1 VANHPPLAPVNRFAY
16 IHRLEP
22 KEPEVAQVW
31 TPSSWRDKPIK
42 QVPQYPD
49 AAALSAV
56 EARLKTYPPLVFAGE
71 ARNLTASLAA
81 VAEGKAFLLQGGD
94 CAESFAEFHPNNIRD
109 TFRVLLQM
117 AVVLT
122 FASKMPVVKVGRM
135 AGQFAKPR
143 SAPTETIDGVEL
155 PSYRGDIINGSA
167 FTPEARIPDP
177 QRMLQAY
184 SQSAATLNLL
194 RAFAQGGYANLHQVH
209 KWTLDF
215 VGSSPWA
222 TRFADLADRI
232 GEALD
237 FMAAC
242 GINADSVPQL
252 KATAFY
258 TSHEALLLPYEEPLT
273 RRDSAGRWWAT
284 SGHML
289 WLGDRTR
296 QVDSAHVEY
305 LRGIENVVGV
315 KCGPTITVDE
325 LFRLIDRL
333 DPLGRPGKLMLIGRF
348 GAKKIGD
355 LLPALLRAT
364 RDRPV
369 LWAIDPMHG
378 NTSMSGKRKV
388 RRLPDIL
395 AEIDAFFAISKA
407 EGVHAGG
414 VHLEMSA
421 LDVTECIGGRGP
433 ASVDELEKNWLTAC
447 DPRLNRAQA
456 RRSALRLSCAISAS
470 CLRRGIV
477 GGVASMAGSG
487 GSGCASPD
495 DRSG

>member
-1 VANHPPLAPVNRFAY
+1 MSATLVSNLGWYPA
-16 IHRLEP
+16 
-22 KEPEVAQVW
+22 
-31 TPSSWRDKPIK
+31 SWRSHPAR
-42 QVPQYPD
+42 QMPAYAD
-49 AAALSAV
+49 AASVRAI
-56 EARLKTYPPLVFAGE
+56 EARLE
-71 ARNLTASLAA
+71 AAAPVIHVEDAARLRDLTAELAA
-81 VAEGKAFLLQGGD
+81 GRGFLLQGGD
-94 CAESFAEFHPNNIRD
+94 CAESFDDPVAEQVAGI
-109 TFRVLLQM
+109 
-117 AVVLT
+117 
-122 FASKMPVVKVGRM
+122 VGLFDAMTDRLRANVDGPLVEVARI

-143 SAPTETIDGVEL
+143 SANDETHEGL
-155 PSYRGDIINGSA
+155 TLQAYRGDIINGISFDA
-167 FTPEARIPDP
+167 LARRPDP
-177 QRMLQAY
+177 QRMIRAHM
-184 SQSAATLNLL
+184 QSVGTAASLAAA
-194 RAFAQGGYANLHQVH
+194 R
-209 KWTLDF
+209 
-215 VGSSPWA
+215 GSGSPI
-222 TRFADLADRI
+222 F
-232 GEALD
+232 
-237 FMAAC
+237 
-242 GINADSVPQL
+242 
-252 KATAFY
+252 

-296 QVDSAHVEY
+296 QVDNAHVEY

-315 KCGPTITVDE
+315 KCGPTINADE
-325 LFRLIDRL
+325 LLRLIDRL
-333 DPLGRPGKLMLIGRF
+333 DPLARPGKLMLIGRF

-447 DPRLNRAQA
+447 DPRLNHAQA
-456 RRSALRLSCAISAS
+456 IDLAAHVAALLA
-470 CLRRGIV
+470 
-477 GGVASMAGSG
+477 
-487 GSGCASPD
+487 
-495 DRSG
+495 